1 MLRLRHTSERP
12 FAGGTSG
19 LGLETV
25 RLLAAAGA
33 RVILTSR
40 SAAAGQTVADN
51 LTAVGL
57 KVPPWGSASSAACS
71 THVHAAHACRHR
83 GMMADRQVC
92 CAHACN

>member
-1 MLRLRHTSERP
+1 MLRLRQTSELP

-51 LTAVGL
+51 LAAAGL
-57 KVPPWGSASSAACS
+57 KEPPCDSASSAACS
-71 THVHAAHACRHR
+71 AHVHAHACRHR
-83 GMMADRQVC
+83 GMMADRQAC